1 MSMIIAARHSL
12 FLCSH
17 SSFSLKYW
25 NSASLTTNNGPS
37 LRKMTTFLLAI
48 SHMQQ
53 ILKLSLFIVSMV
65 TGAVSVF
72 AFLLAIS
79 DMQHTKVRERR
90 AKKTVHGL
98 GHAYFKLCICTNICI
113 FEYISLL

>member
-25 NSASLTTNNGPS
+25 NSASLTTNNWPS

-53 ILKLSLFIVSMV
+53 LLKLALFIVSMV

-79 DMQHTKVRERR
+79 DMQHTKVRIRR
-90 AKKTVHGL
+90 ITEAKENYAWSWSCLYQIVYMYKNV
-98 GHAYFKLCICTNICI
+98 
-113 FEYISLL
+113 YI